1 MNRPI
6 KKVAFKRNIAIPIT
20 AGAGAAM
27 GGFHPRFDFERDSAR
42 ATSGFLGKAQRPA
55 SEDWERVRI
64 EDFPG
69 FDYIAWDSRYV
80 PATSGPGQAP

>member
-6 KKVAFKRNIAIPIT
+6 KKIALQRDIALPIT
-20 AGAGAAM
+20 TPAVAAT
-27 GGFHPRFDFERDSAR
+27 GNGYPPFDFEHDSAR

-55 SEDWERVRI
+55 SEDWERIRI

-69 FDYIAWDSRYV
+69 FDYIAWDGRCA
-80 PATSGPGQAP
+80 PAIIRRR